1 MFQSLTER
9 LNNAFKKFRNKGKLT
24 EADVKEGM
32 REIKIA
38 LLEAD
43 VNFKVVKEFIK
54 TVSERAVGAEVLE
67 SITAP
72 QQIVKIVN
80 EELTA
85 LMGGANSKLTIASKP
100 PTVVLMAGLQGA
112 GKTTH
117 TGKLALMYK
126 KQGKRPLLAA
136 CDVYRPAAIKQLQVV
151 GEQAGIPVF
160 TIDGCNDPVK
170 IAKEALEHAIRHG
183 NDMLFIDTAGRLHVD
198 DNLMEELR
206 RIKDAVNP
214 TEILFVVDA
223 MTGQDAVNAAEA
235 FNSQIDLT
243 GVILTKLDGDTRGG
257 AALSVRQVTGKP
269 IKFIGTGEKLDAI
282 EPFYPDRM
290 ASRILGMGDVLSLIE
305 KAEANYDEQK
315 AKELERKLREQKFT
329 LTDYL
334 EQFGSIRKMGS
345 IDQLMG
351 MLPGVDS
358 KALKDVNVDE
368 KAIDRMEAVILSMT
382 PYERD
387 NPDAIGASRK
397 KRIAAGSGTSVEEV
411 NKLLKQYDAT
421 NKLMRQ
427 LQSGAGGFGGSFGGK
442 MFGKR
447 VSKNLAKK
455 KKKKK

>member
-160 TIDGCNDPVK
+160 TIDGCNDPVR

-387 NPDAIGASRK
+387 NPDVIGASRK

-427 LQSGAGGFGGSFGGK
+427 LQNGAGGFGGSFGGK

>member
-160 TIDGCNDPVK
+160 TIDGCNDPVR

-269 IKFIGTGEKLDAI
+269 IKFVGTGEKLDAI

-387 NPDAIGASRK
+387 NPDVIGASRK